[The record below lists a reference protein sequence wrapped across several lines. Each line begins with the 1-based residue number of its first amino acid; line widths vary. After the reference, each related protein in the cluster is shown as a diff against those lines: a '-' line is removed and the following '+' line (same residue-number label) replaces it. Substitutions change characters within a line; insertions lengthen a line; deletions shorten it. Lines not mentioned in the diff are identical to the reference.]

1 MYLLKWSLKI
11 KYLLK
16 KDFFLS
22 FEFIYR
28 YFLSYL
34 KKGIIFNFEFESY
47 IIETNERTCVKK
59 YQKTCD

>member
-1 MYLLKWSLKI
+1 MYLLKWPLKI

-22 FEFIYR
+22 FLFIYR

-34 KKGIIFNFEFESY
+34 NKGIIFYFYFESY
-47 IIETNERTCVKK
+47 IKETNERTWVKK
-59 YQKTCD
+59 Y